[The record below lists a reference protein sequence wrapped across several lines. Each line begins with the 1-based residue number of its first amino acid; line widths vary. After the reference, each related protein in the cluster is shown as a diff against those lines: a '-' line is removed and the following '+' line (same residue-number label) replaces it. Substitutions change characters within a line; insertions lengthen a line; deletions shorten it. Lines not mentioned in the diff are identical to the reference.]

1 MFKIIN
7 QTMTPILLEQAE
19 LEINKFSTI
28 IANKAISQALN
39 DKINIEKIFNNTL
52 SKDGYIQSID
62 FNTIAVNEILTIATE
77 SVQKDIKLLEKGE
90 LIIDDI
96 SDGKSSKLRK
106 GIIAEIP
113 LGVITKNT
121 LFSNI
126 GPKIPI
132 RLNYIGD
139 VISNISTKITQYGIN
154 NAMIE
159 VKINLELTAKII
171 MPFISEKKK
180 LEYDIPI
187 ATKIIQGVVP
197 DYYGSELIKNSSIYT
212 LPIE

>member
-7 QTMTPILLEQAE
+7 QIMTPILLEQAE

-212 LPIE
+212 MPIE